1 MNSFAKIKK
10 ACKNAGLPAYP
21 DYNTNNEDMYVVYN
35 IVSETPDLFGDDEPN
50 AIVASLQAH
59 LYIPADKNFFD
70 IQRRLSNELFRVG
83 FTYPAVVLNTTEED
97 NTVRHIVLEFQDDI
111 DI

>member
-35 IVSETPDLFGDDEPN
+35 IMSETPDLFGDDEPN

-59 LYIPADKNFFD
+59 LYMNHSRKGVCIE
-70 IQRRLSNELFRVG
+70 IILQCLSPL
-83 FTYPAVVLNTTEED
+83 
-97 NTVRHIVLEFQDDI
+97 H
-111 DI
+111 

>member
-1 MNSFAKIKK
+1 MDSFAKIKK
-10 ACKNAGLPAYP
+10 ACKNAGLPAFP
-21 DYNTNNEDMYVVYN
+21 DLDTGNHETYVVYN
-35 IVSETPDLFGDDEPN
+35 IVSETPDLFGDDEPG

-59 LYIPADKNFFD
+59 LYMPSNENFFD
-70 IQRRLSNELFRVG
+70 TRRRLSNELFRAG
-83 FTYPAVVLNTTEED
+83 FTYPSVALNTTEED